1 MTMQEVGLTQVQA
14 LAKRTLDVL
23 LSVVFLVL
31 TSPLMLVLAAA
42 TKASGPGPVIY
53 KYRRLGPDGSEVY
66 VYRFRTMRI
75 TDNGA
80 IVRQA
85 TRDDPRITP
94 LGKFMRRTALDE
106 LPAFLNVLAGHMSIV
121 GPRPKHQA
129 EYEYYQ
135 SIRSVIVHAKPG
147 ITSTSR
153 GYGYSSTPESVETIK
168 LLYEQEVE
176 YVQNWSL
183 WVDLRVIVSTVQRS
197 LFSSN
202 AY

>member
-1 MTMQEVGLTQVQA
+1 MPQKIQLTPVQA
-14 LAKRTLDVL
+14 IMKRALDVL
-23 LSVVFLVL
+23 LSIVFLVL
-31 TSPLMLVLAAA
+31 TAPLKLVLGVA
-42 TKASGPGPVIY
+42 TKASSQGPSIY

-75 TDNGA
+75 TDDRV
-80 IVRQA
+80 ILRQ
-85 TRDDPRITP
+85 TTKNDPRITP
-94 LGKFMRRTALDE
+94 VGRFMRRTALDE
-106 LPAFLNVLAGHMSIV
+106 LPAFFNVLAGHMSIV

-135 SIRSVIVHAKPG
+135 TIRSVIVHAKPG
-147 ITSTSR
+147 ITSASR
-153 GYGYSSTPESVETIK
+153 GYGYASAPGSIETIK
-168 LLYEQEVE
+168 LLHEQEVD

-183 WVDLRVIVSTVQRS
+183 WLDLKIIASTINRS